1 MCFKSFYKINAS
13 IEVPLIFVAVCAL
26 IFSFIP
32 LSLQIPFLSGG
43 NSFKLTW
50 YFLAILS
57 GLWMYDYFRGNNFL
71 SSEEYT
77 FIKYIS
83 FLIVVLLI
91 SNIIGLL
98 QFPYYNE
105 LFNAKTPQIEKL
117 PNVLSFINKHG
128 IDIKKEQ
135 LMVIWITIRAIKG
148 VFLDIAYSFGF
159 SFILYDIFKNRY
171 NYFFNLFIK
180 AVIVSVIMLSLY
192 SGLEISYLFGG
203 VRAQEILTI
212 INPYIH
218 PIAIANGWW
227 PPLLWGGQLRSVF
240 SEPSHMGNYLAF
252 AIPFLWAHVFIS
264 KKINVSVIVLLEF
277 YTVMIFL
284 TKARTAVSI
293 YFGLLILLI
302 FLCAYV
308 RKSNNVNNANN
319 IKKLSVILAITL
331 TAFFSSVAIINNFQS
346 SDKSTAVMYMRDNV
360 ASLASMSKRSN
371 GARYALI
378 KSNIKTG
385 KSHPFFGVGN
395 LLGSAYTIHNLDS
408 YSHQNE
414 EVKLWLYYYQNK
426 GPLKYGI
433 DAMNEYVTRFTNNGI
448 IGLLTYMFPFVYII
462 IALFKMLKKVD
473 YQKQLR
479 IMFILMAIIGTAVAG
494 CNGSLNAFYTY
505 WMVLPLGYAIKF
517 GDNKY

>member
-171 NYFFNLFIK
+171 SYF
-180 AVIVSVIMLSLY
+180 
-192 SGLEISYLFGG
+192 
-203 VRAQEILTI
+203 
-212 INPYIH
+212 
-218 PIAIANGWW
+218 
-227 PPLLWGGQLRSVF
+227 
-240 SEPSHMGNYLAF
+240 
-252 AIPFLWAHVFIS
+252 
-264 KKINVSVIVLLEF
+264 
-277 YTVMIFL
+277 
-284 TKARTAVSI
+284 
-293 YFGLLILLI
+293 
-302 FLCAYV
+302 
-308 RKSNNVNNANN
+308 
-319 IKKLSVILAITL
+319 
-331 TAFFSSVAIINNFQS
+331 
-346 SDKSTAVMYMRDNV
+346 
-360 ASLASMSKRSN
+360 
-371 GARYALI
+371 
-378 KSNIKTG
+378 
-385 KSHPFFGVGN
+385 
-395 LLGSAYTIHNLDS
+395 
-408 YSHQNE
+408 
-414 EVKLWLYYYQNK
+414 
-426 GPLKYGI
+426 
-433 DAMNEYVTRFTNNGI
+433 
-448 IGLLTYMFPFVYII
+448 
-462 IALFKMLKKVD
+462 
-473 YQKQLR
+473 
-479 IMFILMAIIGTAVAG
+479 
-494 CNGSLNAFYTY
+494 
-505 WMVLPLGYAIKF
+505 
-517 GDNKY
+517 